1 MPYLLLSL
9 AIILE
14 LIGTSL
20 LKSTKGFTV
29 VLPTCICLICYGLC
43 FFFFSKALNHLNLG
57 LAYATWCGI
66 GIVVS
71 TLLSIFVF
79 KESIT
84 FAGIIGILLVLI
96 GVIIL
101 NLFGTH

>member
-1 MPYLLLSL
+1 MPYFFLTL

-29 VLPTCICLICYGLC
+29 FIPTCICLLCYILC
-43 FFFFSKALNHLNLG
+43 FFFFAKALNHIQLG
-57 LAYATWCGI
+57 PAYATWCGI

-71 TLLSIFVF
+71 TLVSLFF
-79 KESIT
+79 YKESIT
-84 FAGIIGILLVLI
+84 FVGIIGIALVLV